1 MDTVSALLRC
11 GAAFYG
17 ARMAAIG
24 ESDSAAN
31 LRELVSHPHV
41 VEILDA
47 LRHGPMT
54 FAGMRTHVH
63 AGRHALVVALRLV
76 AARGLVTR
84 NGSGSWDSD
93 APAGVVYRHTD
104 VGRRVV
110 EALSHFSMWTT
121 IIPGIGSPSRPR

>member
-1 MDTVSALLRC
+1 MPSVLFCTRGGSSYR
-11 GAAFYG
+11 
-17 ARMAAIG
+17 ARMPAIG

-47 LRHGPMT
+47 LSHGPMT
-54 FAGMRTHVH
+54 FASMRTHVH
-63 AGRHALVVALRLV
+63 ASRRALVVALRLV
-76 AARGLVTR
+76 AAGGLVMR
-84 NGSGSWDSD
+84 NDYGSWDGG
-93 APAGVVYRHTD
+93 APADVVYRHTD

-110 EALSHFSMWTT
+110 EALSRYAMWTN